1 MCRLQQLSE
10 PDETANEK
18 EKVAFQ
24 TAIKDRLDIILTL
37 YETVHKAF
45 QGLLLFFFLTFFLV
59 VVNTDRLY
67 RNTIPRARSSFHPSS

>member
-1 MCRLQQLSE
+1 MCKWLIYKMCRLQQLSE

-45 QGLLLFFFLTFFLV
+45 QGLLLFFLTFF
-59 VVNTDRLY
+59 
-67 RNTIPRARSSFHPSS
+67 FGGG